1 MKSRVQPVLPLLI
14 VAAMVASACSS
25 GSSAVDLAATGE
37 GEAALSF
44 PSGNNDGY
52 CASNPSA
59 QCSHGTPMAAKSVAL
74 TFDDGPATQTLALS
88 SWLKTQGVRAT
99 FFVNGKNFA
108 PSPGALLAQLV
119 ADGHLVANH
128 TQNHVDLTT
137 LSGSAVVSELTATD
151 AVIAPYVPS
160 GHFVFRAPLG
170 AWSAADYTA
179 LHASAMDKY
188 VGPVKWDIGGAMTA
202 AYAADWDC
210 WQNNNGYGVM
220 TTQQCGDRYVQEITD
235 VGRGIVLMHDADYG
249 DVANHSLTSG
259 QGNTIDMVKYVVP
272 LLKQQGYT
280 FVRLDEVPDLAAAFP
295 GGTTDA
301 GAGTDSGGTCAF
313 NPTWQQTTYANEWWI
328 EYAISGAVASA
339 SLQVVGGAT
348 TTLSLSYDKWVGSP
362 AAQIPSGT
370 QVIVRATSST
380 NQSAQTKPFAF
391 LVTTSPVTACA
402 AAADAGTDAG
412 GTKDA
417 GTDAGGTKDA
427 GGTAD
432 AGTKD
437 AGGTADAGT
446 CTAALSPT
454 WSQGVGANNWWAEY
468 SITTTRTIVSAYLE
482 VVGGQTVPLS
492 LQWSKWGG
500 AASARIATGAS
511 VIVHAEDTLGA
522 RAQTRPFGYL
532 SVKAPLT
539 QACTN

>member
-1 MKSRVQPVLPLLI
+1 MKSRVRPVLPLLI
-14 VAAMVASACSS
+14 IAAVVASACSS
-25 GSSAVDLAATGE
+25 GSSSVDGSDTDE
-37 GEAALSF
+37 SESSLSF

-137 LSGSAVVSELTATD
+137 LSGSAVVSALAATD
-151 AVIAPYVPS
+151 AIIAPYVPS

-179 LHASAMDKY
+179 LHSSAMDKY
-188 VGPVKWDIGGAMTA
+188 VGPVKWDIGGAMTS

-210 WQNNNGYGVM
+210 WQNNSGYGVM
-220 TTQQCGDRYVQEITD
+220 TTQQCGDRYVREITD

-272 LLKQQGYT
+272 LLKQQGYA

-295 GGTTDA
+295 GGTTGTDA
-301 GAGTDSGGTCAF
+301 GATCAF

-348 TTLSLSYDKWVGSP
+348 VTLSQSYDKWVGSTT
-362 AAQIPSGT
+362 AQIPSGT

-380 NQSAQTKPFAF
+380 NQSAETKPFAF

-402 AAADAGTDAG
+402 AGTDAG
-412 GTKDA
+412 S
-417 GTDAGGTKDA
+417 DAGGTKDA
-427 GGTAD
+427 GGTTD

-437 AGGTADAGT
+437 AGGTTDAGA
-446 CTAALSPT
+446 CTAALNPT
-454 WSQGVGANNWWAEY
+454 WSQGSGANNWWAEY
-468 SITTTRTIVSAYLE
+468 SITTTRTIASAYLE

-500 AASARIATGAS
+500 PASARIATGAS

-532 SVKAPLT
+532 SVKTPLT
-539 QACTN
+539 EACTN